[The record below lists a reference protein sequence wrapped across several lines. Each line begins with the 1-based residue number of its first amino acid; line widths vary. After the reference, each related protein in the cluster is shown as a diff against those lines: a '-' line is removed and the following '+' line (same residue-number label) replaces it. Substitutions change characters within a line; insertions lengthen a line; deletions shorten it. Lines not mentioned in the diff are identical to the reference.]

1 MNIKGISVNVGKAL
15 LVSALFMFISIIVSI
30 IEGYDSAFAP
40 LLISFIITLLVG
52 AFPFIFV
59 RNTDSLSLND
69 GFLTIFLSWMLSFI
83 FGMLPY
89 VLWGGEFTL
98 VNAWFES
105 VSGYTTTGSTILNDI
120 EALPKSLLFW
130 RSSTHYIGGLG
141 VVVFL
146 LLVMPD
152 ASPYRLKLTNMEMS
166 TLSKEGY
173 KYKSSKVV
181 RVITIVY
188 ASLTVATFLSLW
200 VAGMPFFDAVNHAF
214 SIAATGGFSTKNL
227 SVGAFGSDAINLVVL
242 FFMALCAMH
251 F

>member
-1 MNIKGISVNVGKAL
+1 MSIKSISTNIGKAL
-15 LVSALFMFISIIVSI
+15 LINAFFMLISTGISIYNGFDPGFTPLFISFLVTV
-30 IEGYDSAFAP
+30 
-40 LLISFIITLLVG
+40 ITG
-52 AFPFIFV
+52 TFPFIFV
-59 RNTDSLSLND
+59 KKSERTTLQS
-69 GFLTIFLSWMLSFI
+69 GFLTIVLSWLLSFI

-173 KYKSSKVV
+173 RYKSSKVV
-181 RVITIVY
+181 RIITVVY
-188 ASLTVATFLSLW
+188 ASLTLATFLGIFLDCRLFRL
-200 VAGMPFFDAVNHAF
+200 AGLIIEPCN
-214 SIAATGGFSTKNL
+214 STHCFL
-227 SVGAFGSDAINLVVL
+227 YSCLYVIFLLLI
-242 FFMALCAMH
+242 
-251 F
+251 

>member
-1 MNIKGISVNVGKAL
+1 
-15 LVSALFMFISIIVSI
+15 
-30 IEGYDSAFAP
+30 
-40 LLISFIITLLVG
+40 
-52 AFPFIFV
+52 
-59 RNTDSLSLND
+59 
-69 GFLTIFLSWMLSFI
+69 
-83 FGMLPY
+83 
-89 VLWGGEFTL
+89 
-98 VNAWFES
+98 
-105 VSGYTTTGSTILNDI
+105 
-120 EALPKSLLFW
+120 
-130 RSSTHYIGGLG
+130 
-141 VVVFL
+141 
-146 LLVMPD
+146 MPD
-152 ASPYRLKLTNMEMS
+152 ARPYRLKLTNMEMS

-200 VAGMPFFDAVNHAF
+200 VAGMPLFDAVNHAF